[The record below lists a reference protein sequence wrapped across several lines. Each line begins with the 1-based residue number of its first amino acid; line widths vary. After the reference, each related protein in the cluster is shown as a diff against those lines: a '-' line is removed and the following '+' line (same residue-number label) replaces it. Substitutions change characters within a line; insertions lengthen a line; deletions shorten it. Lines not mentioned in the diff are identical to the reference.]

1 MMTRTNFSLEVFGD
15 RLPLRQITENGDN
28 NKRRISVMKNAL
40 QQAMREELSPKQQ
53 RTVECFYFDRMTVTE
68 IAEEYGINKS
78 TVSRQLKRSVE
89 KLKIAMKYVSLFT
102 L

>member
-15 RLPLRQITENGDN
+15 RLPLRRITENGDN
-28 NKRRISVMKNAL
+28 DKRRIAVIKNTL
-40 QQAMREELSPKQQ
+40 RQAMREELSPKQQ
-53 RTVECFYFDRMTVTE
+53 RTVECFYFDKMTVTE

-89 KLKIAMKYVSLFT
+89 KLKSALKYAGPF
-102 L
+102 